1 MNTEALQHF
10 NAQLTQ
16 GISILEKL
24 EKLLCDERDAYGR
37 RALEQIQTFT
47 EQKQSLLSNFLEINQ
62 QRTLLLQNLGLNADN
77 EGVHTF
83 ISAAPEIAQATL
95 FAAWE
100 KQQIKLN
107 AIQELSKVN
116 GLVCAQ
122 NLKNTEQLLSIMSG
136 RSHKDRIYNQKG
148 SAGHYRA
155 QSRLGKA

>member
-24 EKLLCDERDAYGR
+24 EKLLDDEREAYAR
-37 RALEQIQTFT
+37 RSLEEIQGFT
-47 EQKQSLLSNFLEINQ
+47 EQKQSLLSSFLEINQ
-62 QRTLLLQNLGLNADN
+62 QRTQLLQNLGLNADN
-77 EGVHTF
+77 EGVLTF
-83 ISAAPEIAQATL
+83 INSAPDIAQPTL
-95 FAAWE
+95 LSAWE
-100 KQQIKLN
+100 KQQSKLG
-107 AIQELSKVN
+107 AVQELSKVN

-155 QSRLGKA
+155 QSRIGKA